1 MKNDLFVKVLITGGK
16 EFQATAPLK
25 RIDKRPDG
33 PGRKGTI
40 KIFVTEPRVVL
51 STETIGE
58 NIIVKF
64 GLIDG

>member
-1 MKNDLFVKVLITGGK
+1 MKNDLFVRVLKNGGK

-33 PGRKGTI
+33 PG
-40 KIFVTEPRVVL
+40 IFVTEPRVVL

-58 NIIVKF
+58 NIIVRF